1 MKIYGLLGEKLS
13 HSISPEIHSFV
24 YKLLNLEAKYNI
36 YEIHRND
43 LPNFMK
49 NINDKNGINVTI
61 PYKEDIINYLD
72 NLDDMS
78 TNINSVNTI
87 FINGGEKNGFNTDYY
102 GIEKTLNKSKV
113 NANSHLVLGFGGS
126 SKTLIE
132 YLINN
137 GADKIYVASRNP
149 KKHNKY
155 YENREYFF
163 SKITFIDYDEI
174 KKIRGYYIINTTPI
188 GMHPNVDNIAVD
200 TDVFDNFQVAF
211 DLIYNPYTTKF
222 LETAK
227 SKGLEV
233 QNGLKMLV
241 YQALRSI
248 EIWNRNTVYDNIYDI
263 DEDIKKCIYVYFKNK
278 YSAINDLTDK
288 NIYLV
293 GITGCGKTSIA
304 KILAEIL
311 NYEYIDTDEYI
322 EKLTS
327 KSISEV
333 FLKGEKYFRD
343 IESKILQLV
352 SESDKKPKII
362 STGGGI
368 VTQKRNLEILRGKNV
383 IYIDRD
389 CNNIIDTLNT
399 LNRPLLKSNPN
410 KLFELF
416 EKRKHLYEKIS
427 SYTVDNNKDIKDAV
441 NSILEYLKNRRD
453 ES

>member
-24 YKLLNLEAKYNI
+24 YKLLNLDARYNI
-36 YEIHRND
+36 YEVYRND
-43 LPNFMK
+43 LSNFMK

-61 PYKEDIINYLD
+61 PYKEDVINYLD
-72 NLDDMS
+72 NLDDIS
-78 TNINSVNTI
+78 TNTMSVNTI
-87 FINGGEKNGFNTDYY
+87 FINDDKKSGFNTDYY
-102 GIEKTLNKSKV
+102 GIEKTLDSSKV
-113 NANSHLVLGFGGS
+113 RANSHLVLGFGGS
-126 SKTLIE
+126 SKPLIE

-137 GADKIYVASRNP
+137 GANKIYIASRTP

-155 YENREYFF
+155 YRNREYFF
-163 SKITFIDYDEI
+163 SKIQFINYDEI
-174 KKIRGYYIINTTPI
+174 NKIKGYYIINTTPV
-188 GMHPNVDNIAVD
+188 GMFPDIDNMAVD

-211 DLIYNPYTTKF
+211 DLIYNPYTTRF

-241 YQALRSI
+241 YQALKSI
-248 EIWNRNTVYDNIYDI
+248 EIWNRNTVSDNTYDI
-263 DEDIKKCIYVYFKNK
+263 DEDIKKCIYVHFKNK
-278 YSAINDLTDK
+278 YSHINNITDK

-311 NYEYIDTDEYI
+311 NYEYVDTDEYI

-352 SESDKKPKII
+352 SENDKKPKVI

-368 VTQKRNLEILRGKNV
+368 VTQKRNLEILEGKNV

-389 CNNIIDTLNT
+389 CNNIIHTLSI
-399 LNRPLLKSNPN
+399 LNRPLLKSNPYT
-410 KLFELF
+410 LFELF

-427 SYTVDNNKDIKDAV
+427 SYTVDNNEDIKDTV